1 MQIPAHCT
9 RLAVSRPARTNSSP
23 FLKHDPLPHSLV
35 SVQPSETICAVI
47 HREDGTKVAPA
58 VAEVDAALL
67 WLAALLVGSALVD
80 HPRFQEIP
88 HV

>member
-1 MQIPAHCT
+1 
-9 RLAVSRPARTNSSP
+9 
-23 FLKHDPLPHSLV
+23 
-35 SVQPSETICAVI
+35 
-47 HREDGTKVAPA
+47 
-58 VAEVDAALL
+58 VDAALL